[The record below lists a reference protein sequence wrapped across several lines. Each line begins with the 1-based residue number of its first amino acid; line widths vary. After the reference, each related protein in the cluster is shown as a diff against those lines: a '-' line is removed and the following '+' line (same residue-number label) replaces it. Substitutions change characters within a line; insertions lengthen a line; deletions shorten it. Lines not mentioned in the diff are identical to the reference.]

1 MHYVPLDMNK
11 PEAIAATRGRPRE
24 FCVDHALTQALGVF
38 WSKGYEGASLTDLTE
53 AMGITRPSLYAAFG
67 NKESLFRKALDL
79 YEREKLAYVG
89 QALAEPTAR
98 KVAEAMF
105 RGAVDTAVG
114 SGGAHGCLRVISS
127 MACGPAAQSIHQ
139 EVVERSQ
146 KGKQALIDR
155 FEQAKAEG
163 DLPAHVNA
171 EGLARL
177 LVAMLQGISVQ
188 ANQDATREDLELLVE
203 TALATWPSD

>member
-1 MHYVPLDMNK
+1 
-11 PEAIAATRGRPRE
+11 
-24 FCVDHALTQALGVF
+24 
-38 WSKGYEGASLTDLTE
+38 
-53 AMGITRPSLYAAFG
+53 
-67 NKESLFRKALDL
+67 
-79 YEREKLAYVG
+79 
-89 QALAEPTAR
+89 
-98 KVAEAMF
+98 
-105 RGAVDTAVG
+105 
-114 SGGAHGCLRVISS
+114 

-203 TALATWPSD
+203 TALALVDAEAP